1 MYMVWRLIVVYFV
14 FSLLVFVFFKMKGNV
29 FKLKKKECDCVYI
42 LCSIFVLVNIS
53 DYYDICSTVKYY
65 EIKIEI

>member
-29 FKLKKKECDCVYI
+29 FKLKKKECDGVYI

>member
-29 FKLKKKECDCVYI
+29 FKLKKKECDCGYI

-53 DYYDICSTVKYY
+53 DYYDICSIVKYY